1 MMKMRWL
8 IVGVLAGCWLTLTT
22 LPPTAAQDQSLQQY
36 RLNPGDLLQIT
47 VLDEPELSGE
57 VLVGPDGF
65 LRLPL
70 IGSVMAAGLT
80 LDELTARLEKAL
92 GEYLREP
99 RITIALKQF
108 SPFARRVYVLGA
120 VKAPGAYSLPLG
132 TASTVLDAITLAGG
146 YGEGADLEQVRV
158 FSNGQVRVLN
168 LRSLQSGDLNSVDGW
183 KIQPG
188 DLVWVPPAFHRVSIV
203 GAVTSGGIHPVP
215 TRASLLE
222 ALAIAGGVQ
231 EPTATVRVLR
241 GGVELVSVPWSQ
253 LLAGDFPPMTL
264 QEGDMILVSV
274 KQVSGI
280 IVTGAVSRPGV
291 FDIKGSKATLLG
303 ALAMAGAGSDFRP
316 MRVRVLRQGQEW
328 FQTRYDPSV
337 GTPTTDLSQELQSG
351 DVVLVEPLL
360 LRATLLGPV
369 SKPGAHTLPVGSR
382 LLDLLAQGQGALPE
396 ADLMNATL
404 IRKGETRSV
413 DLLKLLWEGDV
424 DANLELQDG
433 DILMLPVSRKV
444 WVVGAVLRPGT
455 LDYQPRMSVMDAIAS
470 AGGPRSLDEA
480 DLSAVRIVRGEDA
493 RTVNLEAASGGEAL
507 PTEWLK
513 PGDVVVVPERAKA
526 YIYGAVVRPGPIG
539 VREGDTALTLLS
551 RTGPTLPNAKL
562 SDAVL
567 VRFVNNK
574 AVAAKVDLERAQK
587 GDLSQAPVIQPGDIL
602 YIPSRKQSQWDFSR
616 ILGTAVSLA
625 TAVYWLR
632 RW

>member
-1 MMKMRWL
+1 MKMRWL
-8 IVGVLAGCWLTLTT
+8 NICMLVGCLIAWGAGHKAWS
-22 LPPTAAQDQSLQQY
+22 QDQSSQQY

-99 RITIALKQF
+99 RITVAIKGF
-108 SPFARRVYVLGA
+108 SPSARRVYVLGA
-120 VKAPGAYSLPLG
+120 VKAPGAYALPIG
-132 TASTVLDAITLAGG
+132 IASTVVDAITLAGG
-146 YGEGADLEQVRV
+146 FGDNADLERVRV
-158 FSNGQVRVLN
+158 FSNGQVRVLD
-168 LRSLQSGDLNSVDGW
+168 LRSLQSGNLTGVDGW
-183 KIQPG
+183 KVQPG

-203 GAVTSGGIHPVP
+203 GAVANGGIHPVP

-241 GGVELVSVPWSQ
+241 GGAELVSVPWSQ

-264 QEGDMILVSV
+264 QEGDVVLVSV

-280 IVTGAVSRPGV
+280 LVTGAVSRPGL
-291 FDIKGSKATLLG
+291 FDIKGAKATLLG
-303 ALAMAGAGSDFRP
+303 ALAMAGAGSDLRP
-316 MRVRVLRQGQEW
+316 IRVRVLRQGQEW
-328 FQTRYDPSV
+328 FQTRYDPSA
-337 GTPTTDLSQELQSG
+337 GTPTTELSQELQSG

-369 SKPGAHTLPVGSR
+369 SKPGTHTLPSGSR
-382 LLDLLAQGQGALPE
+382 VLDLLAQGEGTLPE

-404 IRKGETRSV
+404 IRKGETRQV
-413 DLLKLLWEGDV
+413 NLLKLLWEGEME
-424 DANLELQDG
+424 ANVELQDG

-444 WVVGAVLRPGT
+444 WVVGAVQRPGT
-455 LDYQPRMSVMDAIAS
+455 LDYQPRMSVMDAIAA
-470 AGGPRSLDEA
+470 AGGPRSMEEA
-480 DLSAVRIVRGEDA
+480 DLSAVRIIRGEEA
-493 RTVNLEAASGGEAL
+493 RTVNLEAASSGESL
-507 PTEWLK
+507 PTEWIK

-539 VREGDTALTLLS
+539 VREGDTVLTLLS
-551 RTGPTLPNAKL
+551 RSGPTMPNAKL
-562 SDAVL
+562 SDAIL
-567 VRFVNNK
+567 IRFVNNK

-587 GDLSQAPVIQPGDIL
+587 GDLSQTPVVQPGDIL
-602 YIPSRKQSQWDFSR
+602 YIPSRKQSQWNLER
-616 ILGTAVSLA
+616 VLGTTLGLA
-625 TAVYWLR
+625 TTLYWLR
-632 RW
+632 QL